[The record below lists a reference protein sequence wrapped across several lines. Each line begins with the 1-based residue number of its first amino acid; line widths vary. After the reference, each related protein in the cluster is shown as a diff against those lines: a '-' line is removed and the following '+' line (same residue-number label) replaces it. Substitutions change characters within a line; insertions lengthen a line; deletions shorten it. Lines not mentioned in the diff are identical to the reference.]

1 MLNIED
7 VPFAA
12 AAAGFGVAA
21 AAGFGVAAAAGFGVA
36 AGFGAAGA
44 FLLKNEKNPFEA
56 GAAGFGVAGFGVA
69 GPFLL
74 NNEKNPFEA
83 GAAGFG
89 AAGFAAAGSFFLNNE
104 ENPFETAAFAEVSLE
119 LIAEPALPAA
129 AFAEVSPELIAEPA
143 LPAAAFAEV
152 SPELIAEPAL
162 PSIVFPDDFDEFL
175 RVLEVAFFENL
186 LDTVTAVLSC
196 FFTVDLGRVPIA
208 FIASSLDIF
217 LLLDNFV
224 QVLMALHLVDEKDL
238 LPLLSIKYNPLS
250 LAIILSSLT
259 VVLILPKIYQLPLY

>member
-21 AAGFGVAAAAGFGVA
+21 GFGAAGPFLLNNEKNPFEAGAAGFGA

-44 FLLKNEKNPFEA
+44 FLLKNEKNPFE
-56 GAAGFGVAGFGVA
+56 
-69 GPFLL
+69 
-74 NNEKNPFEA
+74 EEA

-143 LPAAAFAEV
+143 LP
-152 SPELIAEPAL
+152 
-162 PSIVFPDDFDEFL
+162 SIVFPDAFDEFL

-186 LDTVTAVLSC
+186 FDTLTAVLTC
-196 FFTVDLGRVPIA
+196 FFTAGLGRLPIA
-208 FIASSLDIF
+208 FIASSGVEPYTRIPASFIKYGLACSAI
-217 LLLDNFV
+217 
-224 QVLMALHLVDEKDL
+224 
-238 LPLLSIKYNPLS
+238 LPLRRAGSMRTITPFGNLELSGTIS
-250 LAIILSSLT
+250 AIL
-259 VVLILPKIYQLPLY
+259 